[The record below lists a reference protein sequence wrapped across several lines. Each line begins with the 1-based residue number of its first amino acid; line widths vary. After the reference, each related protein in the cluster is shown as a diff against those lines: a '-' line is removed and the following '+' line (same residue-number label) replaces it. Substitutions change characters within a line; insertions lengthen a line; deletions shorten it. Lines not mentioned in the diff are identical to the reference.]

1 MEVCSTLPIA
11 RNWQFARIENCSQ
24 DLPLSK
30 RPTSS
35 AKQMYTFS
43 MSMYHVLF
51 ASRCLSIARANSQN
65 YHTGI
70 TSCRTWKYVVVS
82 CNDWNKYGFPSIVI
96 PFSPF
101 VCYLHKY
108 KYMYRLGQK
117 VVRPQFEAIKSIW
130 MIFLCFKWA
139 EIDIKCTCAC
149 SPMKSILHW
158 QGFHFN
164 AKWDC
169 RSPKPQVRLLFPKSA
184 LALWQVRIDNCIFFS
199 ILTDCSNNA
208 PFNPYRC

>member
-1 MEVCSTLPIA
+1 MKVCSTLPIA

-24 DLPLSK
+24 YLPLSK

-70 TSCRTWKYVVVS
+70 TSCRTWKFVVVS

-96 PFSPF
+96 PFSQF

-130 MIFLCFKWA
+130 IEFLCFKWA
-139 EIDIKCTCAC
+139 EIDIKYTCAC
-149 SPMKSILHW
+149 SPMESIL
-158 QGFHFN
+158 QRR
-164 AKWDC
+164 AML
-169 RSPKPQVRLLFPKSA
+169 V
-184 LALWQVRIDNCIFFS
+184 
-199 ILTDCSNNA
+199 
-208 PFNPYRC
+208 